1 MLLLHLLCIYYIIA
15 VRRLLGCEIFA
26 LFAVCYVRSLKVFK
40 SLSREGN
47 FKKNKKTTTLNRATE
62 LHSGIPVQN

>member
-15 VRRLLGCEIFA
+15 VSRLLGCEIFA

-47 FKKNKKTTTLNRATE
+47 FKKTKKQQL
-62 LHSGIPVQN
+62 

>member
-15 VRRLLGCEIFA
+15 VSRRLGCEIFA

-47 FKKNKKTTTLNRATE
+47 FKKTKTTTLNRATE